1 MSEAR
6 VRPPRAGEAAPALLL
21 PTLAGGRVDLAGAR
35 GQPVLVSFLRHA
47 G

>member
-1 MSEAR
+1 MTSGAPQ
-6 VRPPRAGEAAPALLL
+6 VGQRAPELVL
-21 PTLAGGRVDLAGAR
+21 PDLGGTVITLRDLH